1 MIVSVTNALTWHC
14 KIAEKNI
21 KVFQGW
27 FEDLFA
33 NELYSFV
40 IGTHGQSDNYK
51 VDNLK
56 LFGELKFLE
65 ILR

>member
-1 MIVSVTNALTWHC
+1 M
-14 KIAEKNI
+14 

-27 FEDLFA
+27 FEDRFA

-40 IGTHGQSDNYK
+40 IGTHGQLDNYK